1 MAQTFSM
8 LVPDEKQREIKPNNQ
23 LFMDSTSLNASRSGK
38 MIMESTSFNVNGS
51 GGVSTSR
58 SPRQNYSSTG
68 NNTFRASY
76 SQATTYNG
84 NKLRVVCDYCKKPDH
99 TKDKC
104 YKFNGY
110 SQAPSM
116 KKPLEIGAKDRLYFL
131 CSKCLKNNNNSDT
144 KYVSSDVSKVPAHIS
159 STSAPTYKS
168 FPAFSCNCKNT
179 MPSTFHY
186 I

>member
-8 LVPDEKQREIKPNNQ
+8 LVPDKKQREIKPNNQ

-51 GGVSTSR
+51 GGASTSR

-110 SQAPSM
+110 SQVNNQSS
-116 KKPLEIGAKDRLYFL
+116 Y
-131 CSKCLKNNNNSDT
+131 KNN
-144 KYVSSDVSKVPAHIS
+144 
-159 STSAPTYKS
+159 
-168 FPAFSCNCKNT
+168 
-179 MPSTFHY
+179 
-186 I
+186 